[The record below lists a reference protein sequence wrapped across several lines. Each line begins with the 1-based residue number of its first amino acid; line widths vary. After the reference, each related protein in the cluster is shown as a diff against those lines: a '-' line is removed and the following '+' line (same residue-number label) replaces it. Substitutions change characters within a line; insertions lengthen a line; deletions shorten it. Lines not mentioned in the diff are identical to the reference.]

1 MHNISSERP
10 IQMKKEKKTL
20 ILCEAM
26 NENVHEYRIIE
37 RKSEKYY
44 NIVAI

>member
-10 IQMKKEKKTL
+10 NEKKKKTV
-20 ILCEAM
+20 IIYEPM
-26 NENVHEYRIIE
+26 NRNLLEYRNIE